1 MQISSMAVLT
11 LLKEVFA
18 SGLSIVTGGGGVTTP
33 PPGEQVTV
41 SEEIDPGV
49 LHLLL
54 ISESIHG
61 EEILSSSS
69 VETFVVM
76 VFWLRGKG

>member
-18 SGLSIVTGGGGVTTP
+18 SGLSIVTGGGGVTT